1 MQDKFK
7 RIAISTCVSH
17 YKENTMPAKRVYK
30 GAAQKLRARYHDYNS
45 QRRHRNKSTVTWEAY
60 KKATRG
66 GKVKLKT
73 RK

>member
-1 MQDKFK
+1 
-7 RIAISTCVSH
+7 
-17 YKENTMPAKRVYK
+17 MPAKRVYK

-45 QRRHRNKSTVTWEAY
+45 QRRHRGKSTVTWEAY

-66 GKVKLKT
+66 GKVKLNK